1 MYDVFTFVNRLSCSV
16 ISRIFAMRADIN
28 RTLFKSFAPHFG
40 DRRRIVGNI
49 GGVIL
54 SKHSRSAH
62 SHAFS

>member
-1 MYDVFTFVNRLSCSV
+1 MYNVFAFVNRHSLIV
-16 ISRIFAMRADIN
+16 ISLIFAMRVDIN